1 MNSKK
6 KNLKSFLCGF
16 GTGSGNSLREFLM
29 SKAASQL
36 WVTGSN
42 VNQVSRDQNLSL
54 QLKKL
59 DPLLSSDTHFA
70 MGNNNMTSTKAQ
82 DGNRAWIITVTE
94 YPSSQHL
101 LFSPCPCLDIALLPS
116 VPSKTCCAT
125 SGCEGTVT
133 LSQHK
138 DNEISTCPPVSF
150 QALTMVSLPASVIH
164 LNF

>member
-1 MNSKK
+1 MLPEFFMTWIPKK
-6 KNLKSFLCGF
+6 NNLKSFLCGF

-42 VNQVSRDQNLSL
+42 VNQVSRDQNLLL

-94 YPSSQHL
+94 YPSSPDTCFLAHAL
-101 LFSPCPCLDIALLPS
+101 AWTLPSCPQFLPKPAVLPLAVRGPLPS
-116 VPSKTCCAT
+116 V
-125 SGCEGTVT
+125 
-133 LSQHK
+133 
-138 DNEISTCPPVSF
+138 STRIMKYPPVWR
-150 QALTMVSLPASVIH
+150 AILH
-164 LNF
+164 R